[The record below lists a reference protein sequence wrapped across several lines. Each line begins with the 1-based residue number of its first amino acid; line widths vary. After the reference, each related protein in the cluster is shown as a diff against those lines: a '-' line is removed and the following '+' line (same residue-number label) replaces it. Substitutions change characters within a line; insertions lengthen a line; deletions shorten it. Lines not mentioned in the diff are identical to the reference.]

1 MSKYFECTVKYEK
14 MTEKGTNKL
23 TTEKYVLDSLSFT
36 ESEANMLAYIE
47 PFVNGV
53 CCVHAIKRCGYE
65 EVVLSDNE
73 EDDKFYEVRLL
84 FVSVD
89 ENTMKEKK
97 VPYDMLFQA
106 KNMEGVLSKVKELMK
121 GSMVDYESIKVQET
135 AILDFISYK

>member
-23 TTEKYVLDSLSFT
+23 TTEKYILDSLSFA
-36 ESEANMLAYIE
+36 ESEANMLAY
-47 PFVNGV
+47 
-53 CCVHAIKRCGYE
+53 YE

-73 EDDKFYEVRLL
+73 EDDKFYEVRLV
-84 FVSVD
+84 FVYVD

-106 KNMEGVLSKVKELMK
+106 KNMEGVLSKVKEQMK
-121 GSMVDYESIKVQET
+121 GTMADY
-135 AILDFISYK
+135 